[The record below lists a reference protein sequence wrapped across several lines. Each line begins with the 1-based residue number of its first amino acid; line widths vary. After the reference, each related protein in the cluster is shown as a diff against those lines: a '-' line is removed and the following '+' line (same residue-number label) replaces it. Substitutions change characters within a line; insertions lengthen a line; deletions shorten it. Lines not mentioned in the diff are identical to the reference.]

1 MTMLLLDTDIC
12 SYGIRAV
19 YGVSEKLA
27 SAKFGEWAIS
37 SITRHELLFGI
48 NLPGAQR
55 SVVDGV
61 NQFLEIATTLNFD
74 AAAANAAALVRV
86 QLRQQGRPSGNFDE
100 LIAGHA
106 LSLNAT
112 LVTNNTKHFENV
124 LGLKLESWL

>member
-19 YGVSEKLA
+19 HGVSEKLA
-27 SAKFGEWAIS
+27 ETNFGDWAIS

-48 NLPGAQR
+48 KLPGVPA
-55 SVVDGV
+55 SLVDDV
-61 NQFLEIATTLNFD
+61 NRFLAIATTLNFD
-74 AAAANAAALVRV
+74 AEAASAAALVRA
-86 QLRQQGRPSGNFDE
+86 QLREKGKPSGEYDA

-106 LSLNAT
+106 IALDAT

-124 LGLKLESWL
+124 LGLKLENWL

>member
-19 YGVSEKLA
+19 HGVSQKLA
-27 SAKFGEWAIS
+27 ATSFGDWAIS

-48 NLPGAQR
+48 KLPG
-55 SVVDGV
+55 VPTPLIDGV
-61 NQFLEIATTLNFD
+61 NRFLEIATTLNFD
-74 AAAANAAALVRV
+74 EVAADAAALVRA
-86 QLRQQGRPSGNFDE
+86 QLRQQGKPSADFDA

-106 LSLNAT
+106 LSLDAT

-124 LGLKLESWL
+124 LGLKLENWL

>member
-19 YGVSEKLA
+19 HGVAQKLTSA
-27 SAKFGEWAIS
+27 SFGDWAIS

-48 NLPGAQR
+48 KLPGVPG

-61 NQFLEIATTLNFD
+61 NRFLEIATTLNFD
-74 AAAANAAALVRV
+74 AAAADAAALVRV
-86 QLRQQGRPSGNFDE
+86 QLREQGKPSGGFDE

-106 LSLNAT
+106 LSLDAT

-124 LGLKLESWL
+124 LGLKLENWL